1 VTRRFITPLVL
12 AVMLIAGCGGSS
24 QIYSADEVVAAFA
37 RSGLTLSENSLPERD
52 GEFITENGGPFY
64 VFVGS
69 ESEADVRWSNDEVE
83 RLARRANVVVLV
95 LADASSRDR
104 KRAVAALESLP
115 ESESPVEFAPD

>member
-1 VTRRFITPLVL
+1 
-12 AVMLIAGCGGSS
+12 MLIAGCGGSS

-115 ESESPVEFAPD
+115 ESESPVEFAQD